1 MWAFISRILKVYFRD
16 KTAVFFSLLSS
27 FIIIGLY
34 ILFLG
39 DTYTSEFNHITGVRQ
54 LMDLWLMAGLLAT
67 SSVSTTIA
75 VFGIM
80 INDRVKKIYK
90 DFYCTPI
97 QKYKLSIGYLL
108 AAIIVG
114 FILSLITLLFAQ
126 IYILVDGGNMFDFIM
141 YMKIICA
148 LIVNVIMNGSMMFFI
163 ASFFYSHTAFSTA
176 TSLIGTL
183 IGFLTGI
190 YLPIGSLPDIIQW
203 IIRIFPTTHS
213 AALLK
218 QIMMEP
224 YIHQVFVHVPKEF
237 IVDFKEYFGIT
248 LSFHNIELTP
258 LLHYIYLSFFI
269 VLFFVIAMYYRNKVK
284 NQCKSHWF

>member
-1 MWAFISRILKVYFRD
+1 MWAFISRILKLYFRD

-97 QKYKLSIGYLL
+97 PYL
-108 AAIIVG
+108 
-114 FILSLITLLFAQ
+114 
-126 IYILVDGGNMFDFIM
+126 
-141 YMKIICA
+141 
-148 LIVNVIMNGSMMFFI
+148 
-163 ASFFYSHTAFSTA
+163 
-176 TSLIGTL
+176 
-183 IGFLTGI
+183 
-190 YLPIGSLPDIIQW
+190 
-203 IIRIFPTTHS
+203 
-213 AALLK
+213 
-218 QIMMEP
+218 
-224 YIHQVFVHVPKEF
+224 
-237 IVDFKEYFGIT
+237 
-248 LSFHNIELTP
+248 
-258 LLHYIYLSFFI
+258 
-269 VLFFVIAMYYRNKVK
+269 
-284 NQCKSHWF
+284 